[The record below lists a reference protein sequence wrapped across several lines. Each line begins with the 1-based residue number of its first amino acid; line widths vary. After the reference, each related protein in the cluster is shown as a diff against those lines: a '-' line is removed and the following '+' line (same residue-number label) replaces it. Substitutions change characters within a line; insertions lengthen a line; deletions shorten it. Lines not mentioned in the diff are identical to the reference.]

1 MERRLHKKIDTYI
14 RGFKKDLSDEIQ
26 ASPLYGCPDYK
37 EDVMNIINFVYEY
50 NNFELNKEDF
60 MKRKRVKSTIP
71 AYERCGAKRAN
82 GEQCTRRKRD
92 DCQFC
97 GTHSKGTP
105 HGIITDNEPLNTTT
119 KVEVSAIDIKGIVY
133 YLDSDNNV
141 YDTEDVIANKNNPRI
156 IAKYE
161 KHGESYS
168 IPEFKI

>member
-82 GEQCTRRKRD
+82 GEQCTKKRKMIVN
-92 DCQFC
+92 FVELIV
-97 GTHSKGTP
+97 KEP
-105 HGIITDNEPLNTTT
+105 HMVLLLTMN
-119 KVEVSAIDIKGIVY
+119 
-133 YLDSDNNV
+133 
-141 YDTEDVIANKNNPRI
+141 
-156 IAKYE
+156 
-161 KHGESYS
+161 H
-168 IPEFKI
+168 